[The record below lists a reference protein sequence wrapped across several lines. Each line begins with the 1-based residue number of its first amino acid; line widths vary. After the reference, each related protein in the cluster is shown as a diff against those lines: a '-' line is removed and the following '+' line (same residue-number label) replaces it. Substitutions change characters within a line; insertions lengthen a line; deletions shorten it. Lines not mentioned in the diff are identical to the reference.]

1 MGRRAWLF
9 SDTQAGA
16 EASCGIY
23 SIVTTARGS
32 GLMPMRYLEWLLE
45 ELPNTPGADDPAVIG
60 RFMPWSP
67 EVPGSCR
74 MTPAEAG
81 EPDPMLEPLAD
92 VDPSALDEG

>member
-1 MGRRAWLF
+1 M
-9 SDTQAGA
+9 
-16 EASCGIY
+16 
-23 SIVTTARGS
+23 TTARAN

-45 ELPNTPGADDPAVIG
+45 ELPNTPGAGDPAVLG